1 MRQVGPGRTCTVP
14 LRAGGA
20 GAMGRRLVP
29 QLAARGHEVTASSG
43 SGNHDPTATTRLR
56 SSSVSARA
64 TSTLNVRSQEPS
76 AAHIRGRSQSFLRLA
91 YFSPRAHRLLPSGSP
106 GDQFGRV
113 CGEDG
118 LPGGDPSVPVGTGAQ
133 QPVQ

>member
-1 MRQVGPGRTCTVP
+1 MATLLLLEQGELFRQRSTDTGGRLLT
-14 LRAGGA
+14 
-20 GAMGRRLVP
+20 RRIV
-29 QLAARGHEVTASSG
+29 ES
-43 SGNHDPTATTRLR
+43 TATTRFR
-56 SSSVSARA
+56 SSPVSARA

-91 YFSPRAHRLLPSGSP
+91 YFSPRAHWLLPSGSP